1 MESSGL
7 DGPRYSSLAGPLPV
21 YARLHYLAPDTD
33 RFAALMQRRSL
44 AGLHFEP
51 MPPLKVRD
59 RYLDT
64 ERAALLAAG
73 YALRLREQDGAT
85 LATLRALDGR
95 GDGVSERF
103 GPAKGNALPAGR
115 VRTAVEVL
123 VGSEALGPLL
133 VLRQYRTPRAVYDG
147 VRLVGVLSLDVV
159 TDDSAGAPE
168 SWHEVEVEQARS
180 GTPEDLRRLDAELRE
195 QALVPVLRSKF
206 ERALLRLG
214 RAADGP
220 LHLLPDERAAL
231 EALRSSGSS
240 VERRRAEVILL
251 AADGLPTRAVS
262 YRASLSP
269 SRVRHWKHAFRHE
282 RMQVFDMAEP
292 ERNAPTVPA
301 EPLGFR
307 VSELVERPAAG
318 SAETLGSV
326 LAVLIDSAHRHPGT
340 PRITG
345 DEPGPAERHGD

>member
-1 MESSGL
+1 M
-7 DGPRYSSLAGPLPV
+7 D
-21 YARLHYLAPDTD
+21 ARLHYLAPDSD

-85 LATLRALDGR
+85 LATLRALDDHD
-95 GDGVSERF
+95 DGVSERF

-168 SWHEVEVEQARS
+168 SWHEVEVERARS
-180 GTPEDLRRLDAELRE
+180 GTPEDLRRLGTELRE

-214 RAADGP
+214 RDTDGP

-282 RMQVFDMAEP
+282 RMRVFDPDAFAQDEP
-292 ERNAPTVPA
+292 EGSAPDVPA
-301 EPLGFR
+301 EPPGFR
-307 VSELVERPAAG
+307 VSALVERPAAD
-318 SAETLGSV
+318 SAETLGGV

-345 DEPGPAERHGD
+345 DEPGPAGRHGN